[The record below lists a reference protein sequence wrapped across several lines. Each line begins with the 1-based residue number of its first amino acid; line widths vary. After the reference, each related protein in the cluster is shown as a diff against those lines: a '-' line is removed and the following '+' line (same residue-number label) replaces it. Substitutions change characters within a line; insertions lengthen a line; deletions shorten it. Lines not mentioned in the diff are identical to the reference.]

1 LTASTL
7 IYAIKAIF
15 SMPAL
20 SEQLILVGLILLIM
34 LLVGK
39 ELTCI
44 SSDPRLQRLDRVLN
58 LSLLPLLAAFL
69 LVLVIKVGMV
79 LQ

>member
-1 LTASTL
+1 LTASIL
-7 IYAIKAIF
+7 IHAISAIR
-15 SMPAL
+15 SIPAL
-20 SEQLILVGLILLIM
+20 SEQLILVGLILLLIV
-34 LLVGK
+34 LVGK

-44 SSDPRLQRLDRVLN
+44 SSDPRLQHLGRALN
-58 LSLLPLLAAFL
+58 LGLLPLLAAFL